1 MADIVQLNAIGV
13 VRHLCSIDSTYSIY
27 TSITFIY
34 SRAVEH
40 TFALTIPGSDSS
52 SPSGLEQI
60 LALVRRTDSVPI
72 KSEGTRVLV
81 NVIRSLWAVEASSQ
95 PPSQERQRNR
105 EIATRLVLT
114 QDSADILATL
124 LVCSGRYPILT
135 NECILALTLLSMHSY
150 GSMCRCD
157 SYR

>member
-1 MADIVQLNAIGV
+1 M
-13 VRHLCSIDSTYSIY
+13 
-27 TSITFIY
+27 ITV
-34 SRAVEH
+34 AVEH
-40 TFALTIPGSDSS
+40 AFALTIPASNSS

-60 LALVRRTDSVPI
+60 LALVRRTESIPV

-81 NVIRSLWAVEASSQ
+81 NVIRSLWAPEAYN
-95 PPSQERQRNR
+95 PPSQKRQRNR
-105 EIATRLVLT
+105 EIATQLILT

-124 LVCSGRYPILT
+124 LVCSGRYPVLT